1 MAIKRKTKALTSAVL
16 AAIAAPIA
24 TAGEVTVYGQ
34 AHVASSRYSSD
45 IEIPLSAVP
54 FPAWFV
60 RTACGAPCM
69 NQTGEGWDLST
80 HASYIGFKGRE
91 DLGSGLKAIWQMELQ
106 LSLTD
111 VNGTSNDGDPG
122 ATSMRNGFVGLST
135 PWGIL
140 MAGRHDTPHKMSTAR
155 LDLFEDT
162 VADYNANAADDPL
175 NGAGNLPAW
184 TAGSSLVNGGAGI
197 FLAGQGLGF
206 VDIRADNA
214 LSYISPSWNGLTIA
228 GAVIQ
233 PGLDTTLTATD
244 SDGFA
249 EAYSIAAMYANGPF
263 YASVAHEVVKEEFVE
278 EHIGALT
285 TDLSFLG
292 DDERWRVGLGYS
304 ANGVHVGFVY
314 EDQDHPIAGVDAERW
329 QVSGSYNFGNNVI
342 KAMFGEQDVDVSSRG
357 AIWLGPTIMA
367 SLPDGMPITA
377 YSGYDVTQWAVGFE
391 HNFSRRTQVYI
402 VYTEVDVDQGL
413 AEFPALLAAFPG
425 GVQEADYSA
434 LSIGLKHR
442 F

>member
-1 MAIKRKTKALTSAVL
+1 MKLKRKALTRAIL
-16 AAIAAPIA
+16 AAIAVPHAA
-24 TAGEVTVYGQ
+24 AGEVTIYGQ

-45 IEIPLSAVP
+45 IAIPQTVP
-54 FPAWFV
+54 GFLPWQV
-60 RTACGAPCM
+60 RMFCGSPCM
-69 NQTGEGWDLST
+69 NQTGDGWDLSS
-80 HASYIGFKGRE
+80 HASYIGFKGSE
-91 DLGSGLKAIWQMELQ
+91 DLGNGLKAIWQMELQ

-122 ATSMRNGFVGLST
+122 TTVMRNSFVGLSS
-135 PWGIL
+135 PWGTL
-140 MAGRHDTPHKMSTAR
+140 MAGRQDTPHKISTAR
-155 LDLFEDT
+155 LDLFDDT
-162 VADYNANAADDPL
+162 VADYNANGADDPL
-175 NGAGNLPAW
+175 NGAGNLSAW
-184 TAGSSLVNGGAGI
+184 APGSGLVNGGAGI
-197 FLAGQGLGF
+197 FLSGQGLGF

-228 GAVIQ
+228 GAIIQ

-263 YASVAHEVVKEEFVE
+263 YASVSRELIKEEFVE

-285 TDLSFLG
+285 TDLPILG

-304 ANGVHVGFVY
+304 ANGIHVGFVY

-329 QVSGSYNFGNNVI
+329 QVSGSYSFGNNVI
-342 KAMFGEQDVDVSSRG
+342 KAMVGEQDVDVSNRG
-357 AIWLGPTIMA
+357 EFWLGPVIQG
-367 SLPDGMPITA
+367 SLPDGIPITA

-391 HNFSRRTQVYI
+391 HNFSRRTQAYI

-413 AEFPALLAAFPG
+413 VESPLLLLFFPG
-425 GVQEADYSA
+425 GVHEADYSA